1 MKREQETPC
10 WRSCTLVKEIKKYI
24 YIFYFLLF
32 LSLPHALH
40 ISLIFFWGVQWV
52 AALKWKVGSTKSANI
67 FISLSQFCG
76 WIQIWHLTFFVTSH
90 KKRTNTYVAR
100 VWMKARIANISPWL
114 MISRPSAWTEF
125 RYARSIAALGNWV
138 AFRCGEAS
146 CGRLAWQITP
156 NHGATIRKKAKDGP
170 ARLIQ
175 RLQ

>member
-1 MKREQETPC
+1 MKREQEKPC
-10 WRSCTLVKEIKKYI
+10 WRSCTLVKEIKKI

-40 ISLIFFWGVQWV
+40 ISHLFWGVQWV
-52 AALKWKVGSTKSANI
+52 AALKWNVGSTKSPNI

-76 WIQIWHLTFFVTSH
+76 WIRIWHLTFFVTSH

-100 VWMKARIANISPWL
+100 VWMKACIANISPWL

-125 RYARSIAALGNWV
+125 KYARSITALGN
-138 AFRCGEAS
+138 CAS

-156 NHGATIRKKAKDGP
+156 NHGATIRKKAKEGP